1 MPKEGKKRIPLPSGL
16 KQTKPFAKASGFFVF
31 KTFKLAALGTLNILC
46 VLSDLFYYFY
56 SMETAYI
63 KTPLGIATIIG
74 DENGVSEISV
84 SDEGEVS
91 VVVPVILGDAVL
103 QLDEYFEGKRNDF
116 TFKMKPKGTDFQQKV
131 WKSLLEIPYGKT
143 RTYMEQSKALGDVKA
158 IRAVAS
164 ANGKNPLWIVV
175 PCHRVIGTN
184 GSLTG
189 YAGGLWRK
197 KWLLEHENPSTQ
209 QSLF

>member
-1 MPKEGKKRIPLPSGL
+1 
-16 KQTKPFAKASGFFVF
+16 
-31 KTFKLAALGTLNILC
+31 
-46 VLSDLFYYFY
+46 
-56 SMETAYI
+56 METAYI

-74 DENGVSEISV
+74 DENGISVISV
-84 SDEGEVS
+84 SDEGEIS
-91 VVVPVILGDAVL
+91 TTIPAVL
-103 QLDEYFEGKRNDF
+103 KEAVNQLNDYFEGKRNDF
-116 TFKMKPKGTDFQQKV
+116 NFKLNPKGTEFQQKV
-131 WKSLLEIPYGKT
+131 WKGLLEIPFGKT
-143 RTYMEQSKALGDVKA
+143 CSYMDLSKKLGDVKA

-175 PCHRVIGTN
+175 PCHRVIGTD

-197 KWLLEHENPSTQ
+197 KWLLEHENPTTQ